1 MTQSNLLTLAS
12 QGDAKAIAD
21 VINYLMQTEGVI
33 AKAALKD
40 GFLEII
46 VEADQV
52 PDQNQSLTQIHKI
65 INHLQPKFINKIRV
79 YGKQTGTYSLTWY
92 EEFKPFAANYKSLE
106 PIIQAKNIDI
116 EQASS
121 WEKGLEAVIDSIIGA
136 DFNQDTIKQFV
147 DKLRWEK
154 PGISNEEICQKI
166 VNQKSMQSG
175 LFGAVTGVGGLAVL
189 PIAIPT
195 NIYASWRIQAAT
207 IRAIA
212 YVYGYPPSKTD
223 TCLVLFGAVDSQMQA
238 LKRLGIEAAKVATKK
253 AVDQY
258 MAKEIIKSVL
268 KLSLKE
274 AATKM
279 AQKALVT
286 KIIPVVGAPIG
297 FGFDWMTTQAVG
309 KLAIKYYSGV

>member
-1 MTQSNLLTLAS
+1 MTQSNLLTLAK

-21 VINYLMQTEGVI
+21 VISYLMQTEGVI
-33 AKAALKD
+33 TKAALKD

-52 PDQNQSLTQIHKI
+52 PDQQQSLTHIHKI
-65 INHLQPKFINKIRV
+65 INYLQPKFINKIRV
-79 YGKQTGTYSLTWY
+79 
-92 EEFKPFAANYKSLE
+92 
-106 PIIQAKNIDI
+106 
-116 EQASS
+116 
-121 WEKGLEAVIDSIIGA
+121 
-136 DFNQDTIKQFV
+136 
-147 DKLRWEK
+147 
-154 PGISNEEICQKI
+154 C
-166 VNQKSMQSG
+166 G
-175 LFGAVTGVGGLAVL
+175 LFGAVTGIGGLAAL

-258 MAKEIIKSVL
+258 MTKEIIKSVL

-279 AQKALVT
+279 AQKAIVT

-309 KLAIKYYSGV
+309 KLAIKYYSGT